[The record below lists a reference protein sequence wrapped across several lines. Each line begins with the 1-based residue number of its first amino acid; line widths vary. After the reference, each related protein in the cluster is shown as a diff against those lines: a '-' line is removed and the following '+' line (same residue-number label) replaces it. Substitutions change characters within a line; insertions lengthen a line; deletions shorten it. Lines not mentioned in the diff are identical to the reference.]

1 MLALRCGKPNLPG
14 RGDRQSSSFDKSVFS
29 VSGLPSSSGRAFT
42 KQKNIRIP
50 GAGMSGTK
58 GKESKFKV
66 MEDGLTLVLVIVL
79 CLVLRPL
86 ISAILR
92 GLGSSEHRR
101 DR

>member
-1 MLALRCGKPNLPG
+1 
-14 RGDRQSSSFDKSVFS
+14 
-29 VSGLPSSSGRAFT
+29 
-42 KQKNIRIP
+42 
-50 GAGMSGTK
+50 MSGTK

>member
-1 MLALRCGKPNLPG
+1 MRQARPALR
-14 RGDRQSSSFDKSVFS
+14 GDGQSSSLRERILRLRLAFIFRQGFPKAEKYTHP
-29 VSGLPSSSGRAFT
+29 LGR
-42 KQKNIRIP
+42 KVRNIRE
-50 GAGMSGTK
+50 
-58 GKESKFKV
+58 KESKFKV

-92 GLGSSEHRR
+92 GMGSSDHRR